1 MIGSSTPLIAAG
13 AQAPTQSRSISA
25 SQRHLRQ
32 QLRPVVRDPRDP
44 GRHVGGQPREVVL
57 GCGQIHQTPMHPNP
71 DTNAETE
78 SALQVITEPR
88 HLPRDLHPGLHR
100 AARIVFTRNRMTNTA
115 SNPSPLVEPIC
126 PSYPFTMRSTCSR
139 YRPTT
144 KRYVSGSTCMDS
156 AVESTRSAKNMV
168 FGKRRRISPT
178 SPGCANRSSASA
190 GLSVTTTSC
199 HPALHGVLDR

>member
-1 MIGSSTPLIAAG
+1 
-13 AQAPTQSRSISA
+13 
-25 SQRHLRQ
+25 
-32 QLRPVVRDPRDP
+32 
-44 GRHVGGQPREVVL
+44 
-57 GCGQIHQTPMHPNP
+57 MHPNP

-100 AARIVFTRNRMTNTA
+100 AARIVFTRNRMT
-115 SNPSPLVEPIC
+115 EHRQQPITLGGADMC

-168 FGKRRRISPT
+168 FGERRR
-178 SPGCANRSSASA
+178 AR
-190 GLSVTTTSC
+190 
-199 HPALHGVLDR
+199 